1 MSCSRNRNGFTSRP
15 VSIELISKYRTEL
28 MGIAMLLVVL
38 FHGYVPQT
46 SWFYGLKRMGNV
58 GVDVFLFLSGIGLW
72 FSWHSRPNLKHF
84 YKQRFLR
91 VYPTWL
97 LLASCFYGFHF
108 YHKSGFSKDVFDL
121 LGDVIA
127 HLDFWLH
134 GELTFWYIPALMAL
148 YLISPF
154 YIQLVNRNR
163 LYTWLA
169 IVPIVWCCAVAW
181 IPFLHHTLWHL
192 EIFWSRISIFLIGI
206 NMAPYILQKK
216 TFAPNTRPLLWI
228 MFLFP
233 LFVACYLEQWEHGN
247 YPLFINRMLYIPIT
261 ISGVLLASEALHHTN
276 KVIKQCWAFLGSIS
290 LELYLLHLH
299 FILVPLQRHHLNYF
313 VTLVLCLA
321 ISIPLAMLVQ
331 RIVSFTLKH
340 INR

>member
-1 MSCSRNRNGFTSRP
+1 MSCSRNRDALTSRP
-15 VSIELISKYRTEL
+15 VSVELISKYRTEL

-72 FSWHSRPNLKHF
+72 FSWRSCPNLKHF

-108 YHKSGFSKDVFDL
+108 YLKSGFSNDVFDL
-121 LGDVIA
+121 LGDVIV

-148 YLISPF
+148 YLVSPF

-163 LYTWLA
+163 DRKS
-169 IVPIVWCCAVAW
+169 VV
-181 IPFLHHTLWHL
+181 
-192 EIFWSRISIFLIGI
+192 
-206 NMAPYILQKK
+206 
-216 TFAPNTRPLLWI
+216 
-228 MFLFP
+228 
-233 LFVACYLEQWEHGN
+233 
-247 YPLFINRMLYIPIT
+247 
-261 ISGVLLASEALHHTN
+261 
-276 KVIKQCWAFLGSIS
+276 
-290 LELYLLHLH
+290 
-299 FILVPLQRHHLNYF
+299 
-313 VTLVLCLA
+313 
-321 ISIPLAMLVQ
+321 
-331 RIVSFTLKH
+331 
-340 INR
+340 